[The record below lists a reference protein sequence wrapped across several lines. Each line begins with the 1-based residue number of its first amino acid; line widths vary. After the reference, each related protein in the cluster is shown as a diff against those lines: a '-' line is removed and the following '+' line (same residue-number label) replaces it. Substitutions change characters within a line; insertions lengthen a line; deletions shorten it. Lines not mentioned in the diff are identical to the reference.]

1 MKNEKLKNRG
11 IIEIVTIVIIGVA
24 ALAYF
29 NVDLHAI
36 VNDPF
41 IQKIFGILK
50 GAWFN
55 YLLPLGG
62 YIKVSIS
69 SLFN

>member
-1 MKNEKLKNRG
+1 MKKILLCQGFTE
-11 IIEIVTIVIIGVA
+11 IIFMVIVGVV

-36 VNDPF
+36 LNDPLM
-41 IQKIFGILK
+41 QKILSILK

-62 YIKVSIS
+62 YLKANILG
-69 SLFN
+69 LFS